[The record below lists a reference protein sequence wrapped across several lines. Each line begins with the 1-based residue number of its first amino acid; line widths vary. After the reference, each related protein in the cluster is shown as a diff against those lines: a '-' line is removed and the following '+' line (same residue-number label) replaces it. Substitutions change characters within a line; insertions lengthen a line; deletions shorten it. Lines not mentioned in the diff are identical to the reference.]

1 MIKLDKVTK
10 FYKDA
15 GRLVF
20 AVQELDLRVGQ
31 GDFVAVVGP
40 SGAGKTTLL
49 SLVGCLIKP
58 SNGEIT
64 VDGRSIARLND
75 NELSGLRARK
85 IGFVF
90 QGSHVIPNLTV
101 LENVLLPLVFVKP
114 RDLSAKRQLALELL
128 AELGLAD
135 RAASLP
141 GNMSGGQVK
150 RVSIAR
156 ALINEPEVLLA
167 DEPTGELDQ
176 ETSQEIV
183 RIITKLNRERGITT
197 MMVTHNLELAG
208 NAKRVLTMRGG
219 KIISV

>member
-114 RDLSAKRQLALELL
+114 RDLAAKRQLALELL